1 MPGAVIYRGP
11 SMLDGEPIVV
21 VAIWSSQNRK
31 TGDMLQTYI
40 LRSDLDPLT
49 ANKLGEDYSICGSC
63 NLRGTPTLDP
73 EKKQAERRAC
83 YVVLG
88 QGPTVVWKGLQ
99 RGLYPERTT
108 REERRQLGKNR
119 MVRIGTYGDGAA
131 TPTWVW
137 TDLIAEAEGHTAYT
151 HNRAPSTLFMRSADS
166 LAQAQSAWQ
175 SNVRT
180 FRVIRDES
188 ELVRS
193 QEILCPSDRG
203 VQCVDCGLCAG
214 SSIKAK
220 SIAIVVHGPGAKHF

>member
-1 MPGAVIYRGP
+1 M
-11 SMLDGEPIVV
+11 
-21 VAIWSSQNRK
+21 
-31 TGDMLQTYI
+31 
-40 LRSDLDPLT
+40 
-49 ANKLGEDYSICGSC
+49 
-63 NLRGTPTLDP
+63 
-73 EKKQAERRAC
+73 
-83 YVVLG
+83 
-88 QGPTVVWKGLQ
+88 VWKGLQ

-108 REERRQLGKNR
+108 REERRAIGRNR

-180 FRVIRDES
+180 FRVIHDATQ
-188 ELVRS
+188 LQPK

>member
-108 REERRQLGKNR
+108 REERRAIGRNR

-131 TPTWVW
+131 APQQVW
-137 TDLIAEAEGHTAYT
+137 GDLIQNAAGHTAYT

-180 FRVIRDES
+180 FRVIHHITQ
-188 ELVRS
+188 LQPK